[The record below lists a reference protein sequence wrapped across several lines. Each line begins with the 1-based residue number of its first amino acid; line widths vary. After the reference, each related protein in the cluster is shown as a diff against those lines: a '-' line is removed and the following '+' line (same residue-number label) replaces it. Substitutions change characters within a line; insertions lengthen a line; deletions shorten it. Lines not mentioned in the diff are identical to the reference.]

1 MGMERIESANNKI
14 IKLVSSLK
22 IRKYR
27 KEEGLFVAEGERLVV
42 DGMKYLHPEF
52 IIVSE
57 SYKEKNFPVKTY
69 EISDNLFKKI
79 SETVTPQGIIGV
91 FKTQIKNEED
101 IPLKNT
107 LILNRLQDPGN
118 LGTILRTAKAC
129 GFQNIIVDNEC
140 VDIYNPKTVRS
151 SMSACFSLDIF
162 SSQDIKATAERLK
175 TKGFT
180 LAGCVL
186 DSDAKNL
193 YSQELKTPVAFIIG
207 NEGSGISEEL
217 KGLCDIKIIIPMEEG
232 IESLNASV
240 AASVVMYEFL
250 RREKYEI

>member
-1 MGMERIESANNKI
+1 MERIESVNNKI
-14 IKLVSSLK
+14 IKLVTSLK
-22 IRKYR
+22 IRKFR
-27 KEEGLFVAEGERLVV
+27 KEEGLFVAEGERLVT
-42 DGMKYLHPEF
+42 DGMKYLDPEF

-57 SYKEKNFPVKTY
+57 SYKEKSFPHKTY
-69 EISDNLFKKI
+69 EVPDSLFKKI

-91 FKTQIKNEED
+91 FKAGVKEAKD

-151 SMSACFSLDIF
+151 SMSALFSLDIF
-162 SSQDIKATAERLK
+162 SSKDIFATAKELK
-175 TKGFT
+175 EKGFT
-180 LAGCVL
+180 LAGTVL
-186 DSDAKNL
+186 DKDAKNL
-193 YSQELKTPVAFIIG
+193 YSVKPKNPVAFIIG
-207 NEGSGISEEL
+207 NEGSGICDEL
-217 KGLCDIKIIIPMEEG
+217 KSLCDLKIIIPMEEG

-250 RREKYEI
+250 RREKYEN

>member
-1 MGMERIESANNKI
+1 MERIESVNNKI

-22 IRKYR
+22 IRKFR
-27 KEEGLFVAEGERLVV
+27 KEEGLFVAEGERLVI
-42 DGMKYLHPEF
+42 DGMKYQTPEF
-52 IIVSE
+52 LIVSE
-57 SYKEKNFPVKTY
+57 SYKEKSFPVKTY
-69 EISDNLFKKI
+69 EVPDSLFKKI

-91 FKTQIKNEED
+91 FKTQIKND
-101 IPLKNT
+101 DKIPLRNT

-151 SMSACFSLDIF
+151 SMSACFSLDIYA
-162 SSQDIKATAERLK
+162 SLNISETALRLK
-175 TKGFT
+175 KEGFT
-180 LAGCVL
+180 LAATVL
-186 DSDAKNL
+186 DKDAKNL
-193 YSQELKTPVAFIIG
+193 YSVNPERPVAFIIG
-207 NEGSGISEEL
+207 NEGAGISDEL
-217 KGLCDIKIIIPMEEG
+217 KALCDIKIIIPMEEG

-250 RREKYEI
+250 RREKYEA